1 MLSFVKPLVFFLISF
16 SCYSKDTPD
25 NWLGNRFLLQP
36 VLYLYLVNLTI
47 NSSAKALTH
56 MHFCCHLLLC
66 WCCLTFTTDDAKSAE
81 IAFCSLMG
89 PPLPKC
95 SSRIQFITFLWIGC
109 ANNIIRYISA
119 WKKPCFYHCF
129 SSIFLQWI
137 GWLVSNIL
145 YWCWEVSPCLLVRF
159 SSCFIYLIRNF
170 LLKKII
176 MKTHFLRLENYLQAI
191 LKSSCRFQI
200 FLGFSKTTLWAQC
213 ETLLLEMRSPGGNAL
228 GRHHL
233 GWVHNTIWNSIPF
246 GDSQDRHPKLLSF
259 LEGKLIPYLVPA
271 CVYWL

>member
-1 MLSFVKPLVFFLISF
+1 MLSFVKPLVFLIWLISF

-56 MHFCCHLLLC
+56 MHFCCHLLFC
-66 WCCLTFTTDDAKSAE
+66 WCCLTFTTDDVKSAE

-89 PPLPKC
+89 PRLPMY

-129 SSIFLQWI
+129 PSFFLQWI

-145 YWCWEVSPCLLVRF
+145 YWCWAVSQHLLVRF

-176 MKTHFLRLENYLQAI
+176 MKTHFPSLRIIFRLSWNHHVDFKFSWDFPKQLFECTVRL
-191 LKSSCRFQI
+191 SCLRWGHQVV
-200 FLGFSKTTLWAQC
+200 
-213 ETLLLEMRSPGGNAL
+213 MP
-228 GRHHL
+228 
-233 GWVHNTIWNSIPF
+233 
-246 GDSQDRHPKLLSF
+246 
-259 LEGKLIPYLVPA
+259 LEGITWAGYTAPSEIQSPLMNLRIGTPNCCHSLKGSWYPV
-271 CVYWL
+271 